1 MECTAMRIKLVA
13 VPPSEATPATCSGC
27 PHAQRQT
34 PAKPYLVGSKSLDAS
49 DYLRPVAKA
58 VGFVS
63 VATLLSPSIR
73 LK

>member
-1 MECTAMRIKLVA
+1 MECTDMRIKLVA
-13 VPPSEATPATCSGC
+13 TQAKPEAPATCSGC

-34 PAKPYLVGSKSLDAS
+34 PAKPYLVGSQSLDAS
-49 DYLRPVAKA
+49 DYLRPVDKA

-63 VATLLSPSIR
+63 VATLLTPSIR